1 MNKDER
7 RAAMPVFT
15 KFYDDSLR
23 VFGKPGGLHG
33 TEAGHAVKWG
43 KSLTAGCREVVAH
56 PSMGYKK

>member
-1 MNKDER
+1 
-7 RAAMPVFT
+7 MPVFT